1 LDRRLVGQLDWAGEV
16 VVPVLIWAL
25 RVVDAIDGVH
35 MYTSMS
41 VDVLGVEGL

>member
-1 LDRRLVGQLDWAGEV
+1 MDRRLVGQLDWAGEV

-35 MYTSMS
+35 MS
-41 VDVLGVEGL
+41 VDVFGVEGL

>member
-16 VVPVLIWAL
+16 VVPVLNWAL
-25 RVVDAIDGVH
+25 RVIDAIDGVH
-35 MYTSMS
+35 MS